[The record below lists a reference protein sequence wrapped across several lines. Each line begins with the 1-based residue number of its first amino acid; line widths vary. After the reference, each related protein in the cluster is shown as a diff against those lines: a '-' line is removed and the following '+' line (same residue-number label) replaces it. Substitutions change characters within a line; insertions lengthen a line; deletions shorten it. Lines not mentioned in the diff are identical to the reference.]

1 MRTLTQLGE
10 FLAHVVTVTASA
22 GDVVEPVCSLLRLP
36 PPPSATTWRHGG
48 LPAGRDDFGTSGIDC
63 SAVLVDGEVFGSI
76 GPTAMLVLGFYSL
89 I

>member
-22 GDVVEPVCSLLRLP
+22 GDEVEPVCSLLRLP
-36 PPPSATTWRHGG
+36 PPRPGG
-48 LPAGRDDFGTSGIDC
+48 AEDSRRGRDDFGTNGIDC

>member
-36 PPPSATTWRHGG
+36 PPRPGG
-48 LPAGRDDFGTSGIDC
+48 AEDSRRVEMTGTSGIDC